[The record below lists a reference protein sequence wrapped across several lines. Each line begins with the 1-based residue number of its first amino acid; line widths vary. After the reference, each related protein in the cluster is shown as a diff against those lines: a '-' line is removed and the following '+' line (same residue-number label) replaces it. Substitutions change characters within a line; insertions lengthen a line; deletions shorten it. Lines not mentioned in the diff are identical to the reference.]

1 MFEIHDSVKDL
12 AGSTPT
18 RRLIVSRALEY
29 LDSLAHDAGGN
40 IALQRELATAYE
52 KIGDIQ
58 GNPYSANIGDTD
70 GALTSY
76 HKALQIRESFQP
88 AAVTTDTQMELG
100 RSYRA
105 IGDIMEQKGDIEQ
118 MVREYRRSLQ
128 IFAQLAE
135 SEPKNPAVLDELA
148 RAYETLADGL
158 GRTANADAERPDDLQ
173 KIARPFAKS
182 CCAGIA
188 RTQSGN
194 APSRLI

>member
-29 LDSLAHDAGGN
+29 LDSLAHDASGN
-40 IALQRELATAYE
+40 PALQRELATAYE

-76 HKALQIRESFQP
+76 RKAVQIRESFQP
-88 AAVTTDTQMELG
+88 AAVTTETQMELG

-105 IGDIMEQKGDIEQ
+105 LGDIMEQKGEIERDAARIPAL
-118 MVREYRRSLQ
+118 VANFHPTRRER
-128 IFAQLAE
+128 AQRI
-135 SEPKNPAVLDELA
+135 P
-148 RAYETLADGL
+148 
-158 GRTANADAERPDDLQ
+158 
-173 KIARPFAKS
+173 
-182 CCAGIA
+182 
-188 RTQSGN
+188 
-194 APSRLI
+194 PSRTSSPAPTRRWPMAWAGPRTPTRKS

>member
-40 IALQRELATAYE
+40 LALQRELATAYE

-76 HKALQIRESFQP
+76 SKAVQIRESFQP
-88 AAVTTDTQMELG
+88 AAVTTETQMELG

-105 IGDIMEQKGDIEQ
+105 LGDIMEQKGDIEQ
-118 MVREYRRSLQ
+118 MLREYRRSLQ
-128 IFAQLAE
+128 IFTQLAE
-135 SEPKNPAVLDELA
+135 SEPDES
-148 RAYETLADGL
+148 RRP
-158 GRTANADAERPDDLQ
+158 GRTRPRLRDAGRWSGPDGERQRGNPNELS
-173 KIARPFAKS
+173 KNRSPSAKN
-182 CCAGIA
+182 CCVRTA
-188 RTQSGN
+188 RTQNGSG
-194 APSRLI
+194 PSRSI